1 MAGGSGRRF
10 GAPKQFIELAGRP
23 VIAWSVDAARTVAD
37 GVVVVVPAEGGAPGS
52 EWKLDA
58 DRVVTGGATRASSVR
73 AGLAAVPADAAIVVV
88 HDAARPLATPALFED
103 VVAAVRDGANGA
115 IPVVPL
121 GDTVKRAEAGSVVGT
136 VDRSGMVSVQTPQAF
151 AADVLREAHDGGP
164 EATDDAALL
173 ERMGATVRTVD
184 GDPQNLKITYPGDL
198 DVCEALVE
206 VLSRRRLG

>member
-58 DRVVTGGATRASSVR
+58 DRVVTGGSTRASSVR
-73 AGLAAVPADAAIVVV
+73 AGLDAVPKDAAIVVV
-88 HDAARPLATPALFED
+88 HDAARPLATPTLFEG
-103 VVAAVRDGANGA
+103 VVAAVRDGAKGA

-121 GDTVKRAEAGSVVGT
+121 GDTVKRAEGGSVVGT

-151 AADVLREAHDGGP
+151 AADVLREAHADSP

-173 ERMGATVRTVD
+173 ERMGVTVRTVD
-184 GDPQNLKITYPGDL
+184 GDSQNLKITHPGDL

-206 VLSRRRLG
+206 VLSRRGLR